1 MNCQPSRFK
10 VVKLGSYNL
19 RPSGYT
25 GALLISMS
33 SKISVDV
40 RCMTSYRIY
49 IIQQKWVIQLINKDE
64 REKKSQ
70 RKKEENS

>member
-10 VVKLGSYNL
+10 VVKLGPYNL

-40 RCMTSYRIY
+40 LCMTSYRIY

-64 REKKSQ
+64 RKKKISEKEG
-70 RKKEENS
+70 RK

>member
-40 RCMTSYRIY
+40 LCMTSYRIY

-64 REKKSQ
+64 RKKKISEKEG
-70 RKKEENS
+70 RK